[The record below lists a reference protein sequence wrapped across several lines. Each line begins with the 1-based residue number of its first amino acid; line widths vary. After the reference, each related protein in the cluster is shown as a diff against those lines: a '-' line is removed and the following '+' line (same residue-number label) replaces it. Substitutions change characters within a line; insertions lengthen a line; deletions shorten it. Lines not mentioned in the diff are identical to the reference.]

1 LECQSISGLLK
12 GKFNRVYTKDNYNWT
27 NELIV
32 RYGLNKQDGIELRKT
47 EDVLQLSSAL
57 GYRKDTLSNW
67 FHTAANSISLPNSQM
82 DMRIQIRIFQ
92 YPDHLHPLIYSWDL
106 ERNMLQ
112 RQTRIAYLSP
122 FTPK

>member
-1 LECQSISGLLK
+1 
-12 GKFNRVYTKDNYNWT
+12 
-27 NELIV
+27 LIV

-67 FHTAANSISLPNSQM
+67 FHTANSISLPNSQM

-92 YPDHLHPLIYSWDL
+92 YPDHLHAYIFLGLSGICFKDKHEL
-106 ERNMLQ
+106 L
-112 RQTRIAYLSP
+112 YLSP
-122 FTPK
+122 FTSKITMVLDQRLANQGSLVLKKHYMI

>member
-1 LECQSISGLLK
+1 
-12 GKFNRVYTKDNYNWT
+12 
-27 NELIV
+27 LIV

-67 FHTAANSISLPNSQM
+67 FHTANSISLPNSQM

-92 YPDHLHPLIYSWDL
+92 YPDHLPAYIFLGLGAEYASKDKHELL
-106 ERNMLQ
+106 
-112 RQTRIAYLSP
+112 YLSP
-122 FTPK
+122 FTSKITMVLDQRLANQGALVLKKHYMI